1 MPQQI
6 PAYLKEEVAEKR
18 NRVMNPYYSLR
29 VASSLFIV
37 RAADPMLFR
46 STTKTTKRTK
56 TNGMTHALTARTV
69 LASIVV

>member
-1 MPQQI
+1 
-6 PAYLKEEVAEKR
+6 
-18 NRVMNPYYSLR
+18 MNPYYSLR